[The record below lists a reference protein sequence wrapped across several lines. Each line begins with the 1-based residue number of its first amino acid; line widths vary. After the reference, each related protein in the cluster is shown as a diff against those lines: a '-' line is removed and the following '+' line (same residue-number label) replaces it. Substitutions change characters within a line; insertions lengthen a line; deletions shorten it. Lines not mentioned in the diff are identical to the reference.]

1 MRNMLL
7 RTLLSLVILPPCA
20 VVAQTNAYAYGYFYA
35 PDGSLALVNI
45 VRTQDATTRVVTTEL
60 YYTFCGRANLG
71 VACQQGDGVIPHGNT
86 SGGVYTNVNTPDVF
100 SVNVDTSAVAGFSN
114 RLCTGGVD
122 DYGDCLGMVP
132 ATGGLVAV
140 TWTRTNAWANVETS
154 GIKQY
159 RLGKLT
165 NAGSSLLEVFSATE
179 AGTVLGVSAAGDAT
193 MVTSS
198 ESQTLLEKFQA
209 RKALKK

>member
-1 MRNMLL
+1 MKLAL
-7 RTLLSLVILPPCA
+7 ARTLLSLMLLPA
-20 VVAQTNAYAYGYFYA
+20 AATHAQTNAYAYGYFYA

-45 VRTQDATTRVVTTEL
+45 VRTQDATTRMATTEL
-60 YYTFCGRANLG
+60 YYSFCGQANLG
-71 VACQQGDGVIPHGNT
+71 TACQQGDGVIPNGNT
-86 SGGVYTNVNTPDVF
+86 SGGVYTNVNSPDVF
-100 SVNVDTSAVAGFSN
+100 SVNVDTSTVAGFSN
-114 RLCTGGVD
+114 RLCTAGID

-165 NAGSSLLEVFSATE
+165 NSGSSLLEVFSATE
-179 AGTVLGVSAAGDAT
+179 AGTVLGVAAVGDAT

-198 ESQTLLEKFQA
+198 SSQTLLEKFQA

>member
-1 MRNMLL
+1 MINVLL

-60 YYTFCGRANLG
+60 YYSFCGQANLG
-71 VACQQGDGVIPHGNT
+71 TACQQGDGVIPNGNT
-86 SGGVYTNVNTPDVF
+86 SGGVYTNVNSPDVF
-100 SVNVDTSAVAGFSN
+100 SVNVDTS
-114 RLCTGGVD
+114 T
-122 DYGDCLGMVP
+122 
-132 ATGGLVAV
+132 
-140 TWTRTNAWANVETS
+140 
-154 GIKQY
+154 
-159 RLGKLT
+159 
-165 NAGSSLLEVFSATE
+165 EV
-179 AGTVLGVSAAGDAT
+179 GTVLGVAAVGDAT

-198 ESQTLLEKFQA
+198 SSQTLLEKFQA

>member
-1 MRNMLL
+1 MKLAL
-7 RTLLSLVILPPCA
+7 ARTLLSLMLLPA
-20 VVAQTNAYAYGYFYA
+20 AATHAQTNAYAYGYFYA

-45 VRTQDATTRVVTTEL
+45 VRTQDATTRMATTEL
-60 YYTFCGRANLG
+60 YYSFCGQANLG
-71 VACQQGDGVIPHGNT
+71 TA
-86 SGGVYTNVNTPDVF
+86 
-100 SVNVDTSAVAGFSN
+100 FSN
-114 RLCTGGVD
+114 RLCTAGID

-165 NAGSSLLEVFSATE
+165 NSGSSLLEVFSATE
-179 AGTVLGVSAAGDAT
+179 AGTVLGVAAVGDAT

-198 ESQTLLEKFQA
+198 SSQTLLEKFQA

>member
-1 MRNMLL
+1 MNMKLAL
-7 RTLLSLVILPPCA
+7 ARTLLSLILLPTA
-20 VVAQTNAYAYGYFYA
+20 ALAQTNAYAYGYFYS

-45 VRTQDATTRVVTTEL
+45 VRTQDATTRIVTAEL
-60 YYTFCGRANLG
+60 YYTFCGQANLG
-71 VACQQGDGVIPHGNT
+71 TACQQGDGVIPNGNT

-100 SVNVDTSAVAGFSN
+100 SVNVDTSTVAGFSN

-132 ATGGLVAV
+132 ATGGLVSV
-140 TWTRTNAWANVETS
+140 TLTRTNAGANVETS

-159 RLGKLT
+159 QLGKLT

-179 AGTVLGVSAAGDAT
+179 AGTVLGVATVGDAT

-209 RKALKK
+209 RKVRK